1 MSPLVSIVLPCYNGA
16 DFLAQSIDSVIAQ
29 TFTDWE
35 LIVVNDCSKDNSLEI
50 MHRYA
55 EKDSRIKVVNNDVN
69 LKLPASLNRG
79 FSFATGK
86 YLTWTSHDNRMGET
100 MLEEFVHY
108 LDEHP
113 EIGLVT
119 ANYAAFDKTGKIL
132 YQVCMDE
139 PHLRLPHHNTI
150 CYAFM
155 YRREV
160 LETIGG
166 YDENL
171 FLIEDYDYWIRIW
184 QKFKIG
190 KVDKVLYYTGVNDK
204 TLTATR
210 KKEIAERLL
219 WVRMHY
225 FNSFDKALKPFPIFR
240 RDYFVSIVK
249 EMNFLRRIPYVL
261 KFACKMPFKFGA
273 YYFLNFRP
281 KQLLKQM
288 GVYSKLKSFLKSK

>member
-16 DFLAQSIDSVIAQ
+16 DFLEQSIDSVIAQ

-35 LIVVNDCSKDNSLEI
+35 LIIVNDCSNDNSLDI
-50 MHRYA
+50 MLQYA
-55 EKDSRIKVVNNDVN
+55 AKDPRIRVINNEVNK
-69 LKLPASLNRG
+69 KLPASLNVG
-79 FSFATGK
+79 FAEAKGS

-119 ANYAAFDKTGKIL
+119 ANYAAFNKSGKIL
-132 YQVCMDE
+132 YTVSMDD
-139 PHLRLPHHNTI
+139 PHLRLPLHNTI

-160 LETIGG
+160 LDAIGG
-166 YDENL
+166 YNEDL

-190 KVDKVLYYTGVNDK
+190 KIDKVLYYTGVNDK

-261 KFACKMPFKFGA
+261 KFACKMPMKFGE
-273 YYFLNFRP
+273 YYFFKFRP
-281 KQLLKQM
+281 KQILKELGIYRQLRM
-288 GVYSKLKSFLKSK
+288 RIKR